1 MLFVAAGAFHVAK
14 PADLIPELQGRF
26 PIRVELE
33 PLGLEELRR
42 ILTEPRGALLEQY
55 RQLLGADGLD
65 LSWDAEAVAE
75 IARCAVEVNAQAE
88 NIGARRLAT
97 LLEALLEEAAFAAP
111 ERGGRLRLDAELVR
125 QKLQPLVR
133 DQDLARFIL

>member
-1 MLFVAAGAFHVAK
+1 
-14 PADLIPELQGRF
+14 
-26 PIRVELE
+26 
-33 PLGLEELRR
+33 
-42 ILTEPRGALLEQY
+42 
-55 RQLLGADGLD
+55 
-65 LSWDAEAVAE
+65 VAE